1 MPAASAADSPAAQSY
16 EERMAASLNKLSWRK
31 VGVRFDSTSGP
42 RLPLAHNKLA
52 ALRREGW
59 RRALLERIEGT
70 SEGAAVMEHAAELL
84 LNDAR

>member
-1 MPAASAADSPAAQSY
+1 MADG
-16 EERMAASLNKLSWRK
+16 LNACGWRK
-31 VGVRFDSTSGP
+31 VGVRFDTTAGP

-84 LNDAR
+84 LQEE